1 MLTLATRYR
10 KFKLAF
16 LFSLL
21 IPLVLPFNTRAEILY
36 QVQLP
41 DRSLWILGTI
51 HLAAKSSTELSDK
64 AKHSI
69 STSDRL
75 WMEIT
80 PEELNLSAEMLFE
93 QGLHDFPYLRE
104 QLPEELWAELA
115 ALIARVG
122 LAPSIVQRME
132 PWLVEY
138 LVMVMWLQR
147 EGFKTSLGIDYQVM
161 RYAALNSMTVS
172 GLESAHDQV
181 TALEKARL
189 GVDPEQHVKEI
200 LAQFHSISQELAELE
215 RGWQEGDLDY
225 IWQQVEQS
233 LSAQSQRVLLE
244 ARNKLWFERLQQ
256 AVKKDEQ
263 HFVAVGAAH
272 LAGEQGLLAL
282 FERAGALITKH

>member
-1 MLTLATRYR
+1 MLTFFSMTR
-10 KFKLAF
+10 KFSFTF
-16 LFSLL
+16 LFLL
-21 IPLVLPFNTRAEILY
+21 VIPLAASFSTRAEILY
-36 QVQLP
+36 HVQLP
-41 DRSLWILGTI
+41 DRSLWLLGTI

-64 AKHSI
+64 AKQVI

-80 PEELNLSAEMLFE
+80 PNELTLSADMLFE
-93 QGLHDFPYLRE
+93 QGLHDYPYLQE

-132 PWLVEY
+132 PWLAEY

-161 RYAALNSMTVS
+161 RYAALNNITVD
-172 GLESAHDQV
+172 GLETAQDQV
-181 TALEKARL
+181 NALATARK
-189 GVDPEQHVKEI
+189 GITVEQHVRDL
-200 LAQFHSISQELAELE
+200 LAQFSIISKELE
-215 RGWQEGDLDY
+215 EFEKGWQEGDLSY
-225 IWQQVEQS
+225 IWQQVEES
-233 LSAQSQRVLLE
+233 LSVQSKDVLLY
-244 ARNKLWFERLQQ
+244 ARNHEWFARLQLELAQ
-256 AVKKDEQ
+256 NEQ

-282 FERAGALITKH
+282 FERAGALVTKH